1 MDVSPDRAQQGGG
14 LVLVR
19 RRPPVPPGLR
29 EMLKARLW
37 RGCACSTRGAWA
49 LAQDLLPATRWLRR
63 YRPREALAGD
73 VMSGL
78 VIGIIL
84 VPQAIAYSLL
94 AGLQPI
100 YSLYTSFFAN
110 LIYFLMGTSRHVSMG
125 IFSLLCLMVGQVV
138 ERELLLAGF
147 DPARDGPGSGDNGT
161 TLNASATLV
170 LGPRDCGQDCYAIRV
185 ATALTLVAGIY
196 QGRGS
201 LGRGDSATRRT
212 GAGSGFPAP
221 GARTCER
228 SRSGRVLMGVLRL
241 GFVSTYLS
249 QPLLDGFAMGAS
261 VTILTSQLKHLL
273 GVRVP
278 RHQGPGMV
286 VSTWLSLLR
295 GAGQANLCDVLTSAA
310 CLAVLLAAKELS
322 DRCRHRL
329 KVPLPTEL
337 LVIVAATLASHFG
350 RLHERFG
357 SSVAGDIPT
366 GFVAPRLPDPGLM
379 RRVVLDAVPL
389 ALVSSAFSV
398 SLAEMFARSH
408 GYSVRANQELLAVG
422 CCNVLPAFFHCFAT
436 SAALSKSLVKTATGC
451 HTQLSSVV
459 SAAVVLLVLLVLAP
473 LFRDLQRSVLACVI
487 IVSLRGALRKARD
500 VPQLWRLSP
509 ADALVWVATAATCV
523 LVSVEAGLLAGVLLS
538 LLSLAGRTQRPRATL
553 LAQIGDSGFYEDAA
567 EFEGLVPEPG
577 VHVFRFAGPLYY
589 ANKDFF
595 LRSLYRLTGL
605 DAGTAATAR
614 KARGPE
620 ARVSEGD
627 PVEGTDPG
635 PASSTA
641 ARLVPPAAGFHAVV
655 IDCAPLLFLDAAG
668 VAALR
673 GLRRDYRALGVALLL
688 ACCSPPVRD
697 TLRRGGFLGDDPG
710 TRPRRGSC
718 STACT
723 APCRRPEPAT
733 GSRRPPTP
741 PSSAAGAR
749 RQPDRPSGSPGQTA
763 SCHRSL
769 TSMSTVAPAPPP
781 PPRRPETDAVLWKN
795 QGTHKGL
802 GHLNIQELR
811 L

>member
-1 MDVSPDRAQQGGG
+1 MPTSVSGLPRMDVSPDCTQQGGG

-19 RRPPVPPGLR
+19 RRPPVSPGLR

-37 RGCACSTRGAWA
+37 RGCSCSTRGAWA
-49 LAQDLLPATRWLRR
+49 LVQDLLPATRWLRH

-170 LGPRDCGQDCYAIRV
+170 LRPRDCGQDCYAVRV

-196 QGRGS
+196 Q
-201 LGRGDSATRRT
+201 
-212 GAGSGFPAP
+212 
-221 GARTCER
+221 
-228 SRSGRVLMGVLRL
+228 VLMGVLRL

-295 GAGQANLCDVLTSAA
+295 GAGQANLCDVLTSAT

-389 ALVSSAFSV
+389 ALVSSAFSL

-605 DAGTAATAR
+605 DAGTAATTR
-614 KARGPE
+614 KERGPE
-620 ARVSEGD
+620 ARVGEGD

-668 VAALR
+668 VAALQD
-673 GLRRDYRALGVALLL
+673 LRRDYRALGIALLL

-697 TLRRGGFLGDDPG
+697 TLRRGGFLGDDTEDAAEEG
-710 TRPRRGSC
+710 QLFHSVH
-718 STACT
+718 
-723 APCRRPEPAT
+723 
-733 GSRRPPTP
+733 
-741 PSSAAGAR
+741 SAVQVAR
-749 RQPDRPSGSPGQTA
+749 ARHGEQTA
-763 SCHRSL
+763 
-769 TSMSTVAPAPPP
+769 TDST
-781 PPRRPETDAVLWKN
+781 L
-795 QGTHKGL
+795 
-802 GHLNIQELR
+802 
-811 L
+811 